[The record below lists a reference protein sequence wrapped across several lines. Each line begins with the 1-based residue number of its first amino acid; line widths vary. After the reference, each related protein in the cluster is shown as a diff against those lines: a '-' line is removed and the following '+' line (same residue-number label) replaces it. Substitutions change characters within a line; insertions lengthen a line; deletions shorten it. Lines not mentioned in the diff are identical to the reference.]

1 MSCNLESGI
10 WNLDRGVR
18 IRRRLGGAVATQF
31 FPKPL
36 ARQGLFDPFLFAR
49 LQVERMLLGILD
61 DIFLLDFALEAP

>member
-1 MSCNLESGI
+1 MKPVTCNL
-10 WNLDRGVR
+10 NVGVG

-31 FPKPL
+31 FPKTL

-49 LQVERMLLGILD
+49 FQVERMLLGILD